1 MDLVGWSWTFLLL
14 YIALMVGIGLVGQR
28 RVSTADDFATA
39 RSSYGPLFLAFA
51 FAATVASGATFLGLP
66 GISYTAGLSA
76 IWSSVLYPVGVY
88 LGVLICIRLVRR
100 AGHVYGS
107 RSIPEYLGERYDSDL
122 IRILVSIFS
131 LLLLF
136 YLAGQLVAGLVM
148 FEMMLGLSSAWALLI
163 TGGVLLIY
171 VVLGGAHADIL
182 TDGIQGAV
190 MVVLAIGTIALFAV
204 AYGVDGGFPG
214 LVQNL
219 KQQDP
224 NLVRVIN
231 PTYVLYHSWWAIL
244 AIVLSHLP
252 LGLLP
257 HLGNKIWALQS
268 DRDRIR
274 FVIFASLLGFM
285 IAGLGVGGILA
296 RGVLGPELSNG
307 NLALPALFIELFPG
321 WFAALIGVGILA
333 AVMSTAD
340 GLVVS
345 SSQIIANDLYRC
357 TIVPRFRKNLADAVV
372 DRHVLLLSR
381 VSTVVVMLLC
391 TALAWALQDTNI
403 ALLVW
408 IGNGGLMA
416 AFAGP
421 LVLGSLWSG
430 VTRAGALWGLVSGA
444 AVFGITHAGLIQPE
458 QFGPGTLQSVAAWL
472 AAEAPNPWSCASM
485 GEIVSVAVTWSVS
498 KLTQPLPAEHLE
510 QLFADQG

>member
-14 YIALMVGIGLVGQR
+14 YVALMVGIGVLGQR

-171 VVLGGAHADIL
+171 VLLGGAHADIL

-190 MVVLAIGTIALFAV
+190 MVGPPAPRTGRPRARLSPRPSTEPDKRAPFTLTCSGRTGDLA
-204 AYGVDGGFPG
+204 
-214 LVQNL
+214 
-219 KQQDP
+219 
-224 NLVRVIN
+224 
-231 PTYVLYHSWWAIL
+231 
-244 AIVLSHLP
+244 
-252 LGLLP
+252 
-257 HLGNKIWALQS
+257 
-268 DRDRIR
+268 
-274 FVIFASLLGFM
+274 
-285 IAGLGVGGILA
+285 
-296 RGVLGPELSNG
+296 
-307 NLALPALFIELFPG
+307 
-321 WFAALIGVGILA
+321 
-333 AVMSTAD
+333 
-340 GLVVS
+340 
-345 SSQIIANDLYRC
+345 
-357 TIVPRFRKNLADAVV
+357 
-372 DRHVLLLSR
+372 
-381 VSTVVVMLLC
+381 
-391 TALAWALQDTNI
+391 
-403 ALLVW
+403 
-408 IGNGGLMA
+408 
-416 AFAGP
+416 
-421 LVLGSLWSG
+421 
-430 VTRAGALWGLVSGA
+430 
-444 AVFGITHAGLIQPE
+444 
-458 QFGPGTLQSVAAWL
+458 QFGRVAWHSPGARIGPDGARKWR
-472 AAEAPNPWSCASM
+472 
-485 GEIVSVAVTWSVS
+485 
-498 KLTQPLPAEHLE
+498 
-510 QLFADQG
+510 